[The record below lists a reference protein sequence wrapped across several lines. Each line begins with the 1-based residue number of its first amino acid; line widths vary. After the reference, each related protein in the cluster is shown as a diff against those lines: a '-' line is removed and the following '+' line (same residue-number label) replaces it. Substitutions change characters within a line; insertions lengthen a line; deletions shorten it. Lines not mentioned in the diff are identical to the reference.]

1 MLTPVE
7 QTVLDHINLDQLLS
21 DLAALVS
28 IRSLGGEEDAAQA
41 WMAARLRSM
50 GLDVDVWTI
59 DFEALSRHPS
69 FSMEVP
75 RRRGTGVVGTF
86 GDTDGPTL
94 IFNGHVDVVPTG
106 DLSQWTVDPWTA
118 TVRDGRVIGRGA
130 CDMKGGLAAAIAA
143 IEAIAARG
151 HRLHGRIALH
161 SVVAEE
167 DGGAG
172 TLATLVRGHRGDGAI
187 SMEPTALRL
196 APAHAGAMTFRLR
209 VPGLSAHGC
218 VREEGVSAIETFR
231 PLHDALLALERDR
244 NERLRQPLFERYAL
258 PFALSIGTIA
268 AGDWPSSVPDLLVCE
283 GRYGVAPGE
292 DPAAARAEL
301 ESAIRRASAG
311 HRFLI
316 AHPPEIEWWGGQFMP
331 ASTPTDASIVTTTR
345 DAIADVIGDPPRV
358 EGMTYGADM
367 RLLVNDGKIP
377 TVLFGPGDVRQAH
390 RPDEFVP
397 IEDLLTVARTLA
409 LVALRFE
416 RTARG
421 ETQGA
426 AVT

>member
-1 MLTPVE
+1 V
-7 QTVLDHINLDQLLS
+7 
-21 DLAALVS
+21 A
-28 IRSLGGEEDAAQA
+28 IRSLGGDEDAAQA
-41 WMAARLRSM
+41 WMAARLRSI

-59 DFEALSRHPS
+59 DFETLSRHPS

-75 RRRGTGVVGTF
+75 RQRGTGVVGTC
-86 GDTDGPTL
+86 GDADGPTL
-94 IFNGHVDVVPTG
+94 VFNGHVDVVPTG
-106 DLSQWTVDPWTA
+106 DLAQWTVDPWSA

-143 IEAIAARG
+143 IEALAASGQR
-151 HRLHGRIALH
+151 RRGRIALH
-161 SVVAEE
+161 SVIAEE

-187 SMEPTALRL
+187 SMEPTELRL

-231 PLHDALLALERDR
+231 PLHDALLGLERDR
-244 NERLRQPLFERYAL
+244 NERLQQPLFDRYAL
-258 PFALSIGTIA
+258 PFALSIGKIA

-301 ESAIRRASAG
+301 ESAIRRGSAG
-311 HRFLI
+311 HPFLI
-316 AHPPEIEWWGGQFMP
+316 DHPPEIEWWGGQFMP
-331 ASTPTDASIVTTTR
+331 ASTPPDATIVTTTR
-345 DAIADVIGDPPRV
+345 DAIADVLGHPPRV

-367 RLLVNDGKIP
+367 RLLVNEGKIP

-390 RPDEFVP
+390 RPDEFVA
-397 IEDLLTVARTLA
+397 IADLLTVARTLA
-409 LVALRFE
+409 LVAMRFE
-416 RTARG
+416 PAVRG
-421 ETQGA
+421 RMSGRA
-426 AVT
+426 AT

>member
-1 MLTPVE
+1 MLTSAE
-7 QTVLDHINLDQLLS
+7 RTVLDHIDLDRLLS
-21 DLAALVS
+21 DLAALVA
-28 IRSLGGEEDAAQA
+28 IRSLGGEEDGAQA
-41 WMAARLRSM
+41 WMAARLRSL

-59 DFEALSRHPS
+59 DFDALSRHPS

-75 RRRGTGVVGTF
+75 RQRGTGVVGTF
-86 GDTDGPTL
+86 GDSDGPAL

-106 DLSQWTVDPWTA
+106 DLSQWTVDPWSA

-143 IEAIAARG
+143 IQAIAASG
-151 HRLHGRIALH
+151 QRLRGRIALQ

-172 TLATLVRGHRGDGAI
+172 TLATLVRGHGGDGAI
-187 SMEPTALRL
+187 SMEPTELRL

-209 VPGLSAHGC
+209 VPGRSAHGC

-244 NERLRQPLFERYAL
+244 NERLRQPLFGRYAL
-258 PFALSIGTIA
+258 PFALSIGKIA

-283 GRYGVAPGE
+283 GRYGIAPGE
-292 DPAAARAEL
+292 DPAGARAEL
-301 ESAIRRASAG
+301 ESAIHSASAG

-316 AHPPEIEWWGGQFMP
+316 DHPPELEWWGGQFMP
-331 ASTPTDASIVTTTR
+331 ASTPADASIVTTTR
-345 DAIADVIGDPPRV
+345 DAIADVVGQVPHV

-367 RLLVNDGKIP
+367 RLLVNEGKIP

-409 LVALRFE
+409 VAGMRFC
-416 RTARG
+416 G
-421 ETQGA
+421 
-426 AVT
+426 